1 MPYLEAPDGTPLH
14 YVDVG
19 PRRDNAIFLIHAE
32 PFSLRFWDRNIPDLA
47 AQHRVVAVDVRG
59 RGESGKTDFGHSIGS
74 FARDFRFFLD
84 ALGLKRVV
92 AVGWSLGGS
101 ILWSFMEQFG
111 QERIAGYVNVDQA
124 PRRFVSEEHLEA
136 RRNSIRTRRLAHHT
150 EAILGYFGPEAEHD
164 DATVRW
170 MVYECMKT
178 PTPYH
183 IAAVTDSY
191 HSDFTGHMSTVA
203 VPTQIYWARYGT
215 VDGVMAG
222 AMQEAMRDSELVY
235 FETCGHLIPWVE
247 AEKFNRELARFA
259 SRTLA

>member
-14 YVDVG
+14 YLDEG
-19 PRRDNAIFLIHAE
+19 PRSRSGIVLIHAE
-32 PFSLRFWDRNIPDLA
+32 PFSTRFWQRNIPALA
-47 AQHRVVAVDVRG
+47 RERRVVAIDVRG
-59 RGESGKTDFGHSIGS
+59 RGESGKTDYGHTVASY
-74 FARDFRFFLD
+74 ARDLD
-84 ALGLKRVV
+84 VTLISLGLDKVV

-101 ILWSFMEQFG
+101 IVWSYMEQFG
-111 QERIAGYVNVDQA
+111 QRRLAGYVNVDQA

-150 EAILGYFGPEAEHD
+150 NAILDYFGPEVERD
-164 DATVRW
+164 EETVRW

-191 HSDFTGHMSTVA
+191 HSDFTAHMAMVQ
-203 VPTQIYWARYGT
+203 VPTQIHWSRYGT
-215 VDGVMAG
+215 MDAAMA
-222 AMQEAMRDSELVY
+222 ASMRDATRGSELVY

-247 AEKFNRELARFA
+247 AEKFNNELSRFA
-259 SRTLA
+259 SRTLD